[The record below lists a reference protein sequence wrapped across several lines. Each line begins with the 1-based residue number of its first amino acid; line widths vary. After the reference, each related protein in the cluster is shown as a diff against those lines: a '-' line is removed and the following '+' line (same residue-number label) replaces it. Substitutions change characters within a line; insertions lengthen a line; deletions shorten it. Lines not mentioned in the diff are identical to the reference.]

1 MISGVTTRYL
11 YDGANVVQEL
21 NASNTPTFNL
31 ITGFGTDQVLW
42 RSGGTNATTDSVLHD
57 GLGSTV
63 ATTTPVA
70 TPAIRTSFTYEPH
83 GKPNASA
90 FPYLFTGRDYDSATG
105 LQYNRARTYAP
116 AYGRFT
122 SEDPIGIVGG
132 SANPYLYA
140 GNAPTVFTDP
150 FGLAPGQC
158 QPGEGCISAV
168 ARSSRKRR
176 CIRHIQGDVS

>member
-1 MISGVTTRYL
+1 VIPVRTDGLGRRFEMDGVRRDPDRTALT
-11 YDGANVVQEL
+11 
-21 NASNTPTFNL
+21 
-31 ITGFGTDQVLW
+31 
-42 RSGGTNATTDSVLHD
+42 D

-83 GKPNASA
+83 GKPNSSA

-116 AYGRFT
+116 AWGRFT

-140 GNAPTVFTDP
+140 ANAPTVFTDP
-150 FGLAPGQC
+150 LGLQPGSESCGLAFCLPL
-158 QPGEGCISAV
+158 GCRWSHLLPWT
-168 ARSSRKRR
+168 SL
-176 CIRHIQGDVS
+176 CLL